1 MSGPI
6 EEEVVLKNK
15 YGLHVRPATLIAQ
28 TAKDFQSSVVLLKEG
43 QEVDA
48 RSIFSML
55 TLAAEKGSKI
65 TIRAEGADAES
76 AVAKLAEVIGNFDVD
91 D

>member
-1 MSGPI
+1 M
-6 EEEVVLKNK
+6 
-15 YGLHVRPATLIAQ
+15 RPATLIAQ
-28 TAKDFQSSVVLLKEG
+28 TAKDFQCSVVLLKDE

-65 TIRAEGADAES
+65 TIKADGDDAEQ